1 MDVRGASSFLRR
13 MVILFGHFLRNC
25 PKPKN
30 LDVFINQDPVF
41 GAEAYFEV
49 LLDNKDVPNALISS
63 L

>member
-1 MDVRGASSFLRR
+1 MNVRDGEFVFQANGDFTWSFPEEAA
-13 MVILFGHFLRNC
+13 

-49 LLDNKDVPNALISS
+49 LLDNKDVPNAH
-63 L
+63 